1 MKPTKLF
8 ALLALVTLTSCTSD
22 GLELPTDPL
31 RLDAAIG
38 QSTLRV
44 GDTTTLVFRL
54 RNVSNESLALNFNTS
69 CQILPYIT
77 TRGDAVVY
85 PSGGEWG
92 CYLALTN
99 FTLAPGTERVLSVL
113 VRGGAQASNPGVS
126 ILPGAYVAYARLEH
140 PDFPLRSASVTF
152 DIIE

>member
-8 ALLALVTLTSCTSD
+8 ALLALVTLTSCASD
-22 GLELPTDPL
+22 GLEPQTGPL

-44 GDTTTLVFRL
+44 GDTTSLVFRL

-77 TRGDAVVY
+77 TRGDAGVY

-92 CYLALTN
+92 CYLVLTN
-99 FTLAPGTERVLSVL
+99 FTLAPGTERVLAVL
-113 VRGGAQASNPGVS
+113 VRGGAQATDPGVS

-152 DIIE
+152 DVNE